1 MRASP
6 WDARRRQRTERER
19 RLAQQK
25 VEIDIQDKGEYKVL
39 VPVGDLD
46 VYTVGSLRD
55 ALGKMIEDE
64 TPRVVVDLDGVP
76 FMDSSGLGALMGGVR
91 RLREAGG
98 DLAIACTREQHL
110 KLFTITG
117 FGEGVSIAPTV
128 EEAAKGF
135 RE

>member
-1 MRASP
+1 M
-6 WDARRRQRTERER
+6 
-19 RLAQQK
+19 AQQK
-25 VEIDIQDKGEYKVL
+25 IDIDVQETDGYHVL
-39 VPVGDLD
+39 KPEGDLD
-46 VYTVGSLRD
+46 VYTVGSLRE
-55 ALGKMIEDE
+55 AIGSLLERE
-64 TPRVVVDLDGVP
+64 SPRVVVDLDGVP

-128 EEAAKGF
+128 EEAAAGF
-135 RE
+135 RADV

>member
-1 MRASP
+1 M
-6 WDARRRQRTERER
+6 
-19 RLAQQK
+19 AQQK
-25 VEIDIQDKGEYKVL
+25 IAIEVSDQDQDKVL
-39 VPVGDLD
+39 RPEGDLD

-55 ALGKMIEDE
+55 ALGSIVEDN
-64 TPRVVVDLDGVP
+64 TPKVVVDLDSVP

-98 DLAIACTREQHL
+98 DLAISCTREQHL

-135 RE
+135 KG

>member
-1 MRASP
+1 M
-6 WDARRRQRTERER
+6 
-19 RLAQQK
+19 AQQK
-25 VEIDIQDKGEYKVL
+25 VDIEITDEGAYRVL
-39 VPVGDLD
+39 RPAGDLD

-55 ALGKMIEDE
+55 AIGTMIDDK
-64 TPRVVVDLDGVP
+64 TPKIVVDLDGVP

-110 KLFTITG
+110 KLFSITG

-128 EEAAKGF
+128 EEAAGGF

>member
-1 MRASP
+1 M
-6 WDARRRQRTERER
+6 
-19 RLAQQK
+19 AQQK
-25 VEIDIQDKGEYKVL
+25 IDIDVSQQGDFKVL
-39 VPVGDLD
+39 RPEGDLD

-55 ALGKMIEDE
+55 SLGAIVNEE
-64 TPRVVVDLDGVP
+64 APRVVVDLDSVP

-128 EEAAKGF
+128 EEAAQGFKG
-135 RE
+135 

>member
-1 MRASP
+1 MS
-6 WDARRRQRTERER
+6 
-19 RLAQQK
+19 QQK
-25 VEIDIQDKGEYKVL
+25 IDIEVVSQGDFKVIRL
-39 VPVGDLD
+39 SGDLD

-55 ALGKMIEDE
+55 AIGTMIEQDSHK
-64 TPRVVVDLDGVP
+64 VVVDLDSVP

-91 RLREAGG
+91 RLRESGG

-128 EEAAKGF
+128 DEAAAGF
-135 RE
+135 RS

>member
-1 MRASP
+1 M
-6 WDARRRQRTERER
+6 
-19 RLAQQK
+19 AQQK
-25 VEIDIQDKGEYKVL
+25 VEIGIEDAEGYKIL
-39 VPVGDLD
+39 RPSGDLD

-55 ALGKMIEDE
+55 ALGQMVEQDS
-64 TPRVVVDLDGVP
+64 PRVVVDLDGVP

-91 RLREAGG
+91 RMREAGG
-98 DLAIACTREQHL
+98 DLAVACTREQHL

-135 RE
+135 RS

>member
-1 MRASP
+1 M
-6 WDARRRQRTERER
+6 
-19 RLAQQK
+19 AQQK
-25 VEIDIQDKGEYKVL
+25 IEIDVSDQDQYKVL
-39 VPVGDLD
+39 RPEGDLD

-55 ALGKMIEDE
+55 ALGSIVEQD
-64 TPRVVVDLDGVP
+64 TPKVVVDLDSVP

-98 DLAIACTREQHL
+98 DLAISCTREQHL

-117 FGEGVSIAPTV
+117 FGDGVSIAPTV

-135 RE
+135 KN

>member
-1 MRASP
+1 M
-6 WDARRRQRTERER
+6 
-19 RLAQQK
+19 AQQK
-25 VEIDIQDKGEYKVL
+25 IDIDITSADGFRILK
-39 VPVGDLD
+39 PAGDLD

-55 ALGKMIEDE
+55 AIAGILEED
-64 TPRVVVDLDGVP
+64 TPHVVVDLDSVP

-128 EEAAKGF
+128 EEAAQGF
-135 RE
+135 RS

>member
-1 MRASP
+1 MS
-6 WDARRRQRTERER
+6 
-19 RLAQQK
+19 QQK
-25 VEIDIQDKGEYKVL
+25 IEIDVRSQGEYRVL
-39 VPVGDLD
+39 RPEGDLD

-55 ALGKMIEDE
+55 AIGAMIDDS
-64 TPRVVVDLDGVP
+64 TPHVVVDLDGVP

-128 EEAAKGF
+128 EEAAAGF
-135 RE
+135 RG

>member
-1 MRASP
+1 M
-6 WDARRRQRTERER
+6 
-19 RLAQQK
+19 AQQK
-25 VEIDIQDKGEYKVL
+25 IEIDVSEKDAYKVL
-39 VPVGDLD
+39 RPEGDLD

-55 ALGKMIEDE
+55 ALGSIVEQESPK
-64 TPRVVVDLDGVP
+64 VVVDLDSVP

-98 DLAIACTREQHL
+98 DLAISCTREQHL

-128 EEAAKGF
+128 EEAAQGF
-135 RE
+135 KN

>member
-1 MRASP
+1 V
-6 WDARRRQRTERER
+6 
-19 RLAQQK
+19 AQQK
-25 VEIDIQDKGEYKVL
+25 IEIDMSEAQGYRILK
-39 VPVGDLD
+39 PTGDLD

-55 ALGKMIEDE
+55 ALGTMVEDE
-64 TPRVVVDLDGVP
+64 SPRVVVDLDSVP

-128 EEAAKGF
+128 EEAAQGF
-135 RE
+135 RG

>member
-1 MRASP
+1 MS
-6 WDARRRQRTERER
+6 
-19 RLAQQK
+19 QQK
-25 VEIDIQDKGEYKVL
+25 IEIDVRSQDDYKVL
-39 VPVGDLD
+39 RPEGDLD

-55 ALGKMIEDE
+55 AIGTMIDDG
-64 TPRVVVDLDGVP
+64 TPQVVVDLDGVP

-128 EEAAKGF
+128 EEAAGGF
-135 RE
+135 RS

>member
-1 MRASP
+1 MS
-6 WDARRRQRTERER
+6 
-19 RLAQQK
+19 QQK
-25 VEIDIQDKGEYKVL
+25 IEIDVRSQGEYQVL
-39 VPVGDLD
+39 RPEGDLD

-55 ALGKMIEDE
+55 AIGTMIDDG
-64 TPRVVVDLDGVP
+64 TPHVVVDLDGVP

-128 EEAAKGF
+128 EEAAAGF
-135 RE
+135 RS

>member
-1 MRASP
+1 M
-6 WDARRRQRTERER
+6 
-19 RLAQQK
+19 AQQK
-25 VEIDIQDKGEYKVL
+25 IDIEVSDQDQYKVL
-39 VPVGDLD
+39 KPEGDLD

-55 ALGKMIEDE
+55 ALGSIVELESPK
-64 TPRVVVDLDGVP
+64 VVVDLDSVP

-98 DLAIACTREQHL
+98 DLAISCTREQHL

-135 RE
+135 KN

>member
-1 MRASP
+1 M
-6 WDARRRQRTERER
+6 
-19 RLAQQK
+19 AQQK
-25 VEIDIQDKGEYKVL
+25 VEIEISDQGDYRVL
-39 VPVGDLD
+39 KPAGDLD

-55 ALGKMIEDE
+55 ALGTMIDEE
-64 TPRVVVDLDGVP
+64 TPKVVVDLDSVP

-110 KLFTITG
+110 KLFSITG

-135 RE
+135 RG

>member
-1 MRASP
+1 M
-6 WDARRRQRTERER
+6 
-19 RLAQQK
+19 AQQK
-25 VEIDIQDKGEYKVL
+25 VEIDIRDEEGYRL
-39 VPVGDLD
+39 LTPSGDLD

-55 ALGKMIEDE
+55 AIGRMIDE
-64 TPRVVVDLDGVP
+64 GTTKVVVGLDGVP

-110 KLFTITG
+110 KLFSITG

-128 EEAAKGF
+128 EEAAAGF
-135 RE
+135 RG

>member
-1 MRASP
+1 M
-6 WDARRRQRTERER
+6 
-19 RLAQQK
+19 AQQK
-25 VEIDIQDKGEYKVL
+25 VEIEITNEGEYQVL
-39 VPVGDLD
+39 TPNGDLD

-55 ALGKMIEDE
+55 AIGTMIDQRS
-64 TPRVVVDLDGVP
+64 PRVVVDLDQVP

-110 KLFTITG
+110 KLFAITG

-128 EEAAKGF
+128 EEAAKDF
-135 RE
+135 RN

>member
-1 MRASP
+1 VA
-6 WDARRRQRTERER
+6 T
-19 RLAQQK
+19 QK
-25 VEIDIQDKGEYKVL
+25 IDIEITTSDDYKVIR
-39 VPVGDLD
+39 PDGDLD

-55 ALGKMIEDE
+55 AIGTMIDE
-64 TPRVVVDLDGVP
+64 GSTKLVVDLDSVP

-128 EEAAKGF
+128 EEAAGGF
-135 RE
+135 RSS

>member
-1 MRASP
+1 M
-6 WDARRRQRTERER
+6 
-19 RLAQQK
+19 AQQK
-25 VEIDIQDKGEYKVL
+25 VEIDIQDKGDYRVL

-55 ALGKMIEDE
+55 ALGKMIEQE
-64 TPRVVVDLDGVP
+64 TSRVVVDLDGVP

-98 DLAIACTREQHL
+98 DLAISCTREQHL

>member
-1 MRASP
+1 M
-6 WDARRRQRTERER
+6 
-19 RLAQQK
+19 AQQK
-25 VEIDIQDKGEYKVL
+25 IAIEVSDQGPYKIL
-39 VPVGDLD
+39 RPEGDLD

-55 ALGKMIEDE
+55 ALGSIVEE
-64 TPRVVVDLDGVP
+64 TSPKVVVDLDSVP

-98 DLAIACTREQHL
+98 DLAISCTREQHL

-135 RE
+135 KG

>member
-1 MRASP
+1 M
-6 WDARRRQRTERER
+6 
-19 RLAQQK
+19 AQQK
-25 VEIDIQDKGEYKVL
+25 IDIDVSQGDGYQVL
-39 VPVGDLD
+39 RPEGDLD

-55 ALGKMIEDE
+55 ALGTIVE
-64 TPRVVVDLDGVP
+64 TQAPHVVVDLDGVP

-98 DLAIACTREQHL
+98 DLAISCTREQHL

-128 EEAAKGF
+128 DEAAKGF
-135 RE
+135 KA

>member
-1 MRASP
+1 M
-6 WDARRRQRTERER
+6 
-19 RLAQQK
+19 AQQK
-25 VEIDIQDKGEYKVL
+25 IEIEVQEQDQFKVL
-39 VPVGDLD
+39 RPEGDLD

-55 ALGKMIEDE
+55 ALGSIVEED
-64 TPRVVVDLDGVP
+64 TPKVVVDLDSVP
-76 FMDSSGLGALMGGVR
+76 FLDSSGLGALMGGVR

-98 DLAIACTREQHL
+98 DLAISCTREQHL

-135 RE
+135 KS

>member
-1 MRASP
+1 
-6 WDARRRQRTERER
+6 
-19 RLAQQK
+19 LAQQK
-25 VEIDIQDKGEYKVL
+25 VEIEIVKKDDYCVL
-39 VPVGDLD
+39 IPGGDLD

-55 ALGKMIEDE
+55 AIGQMIEE
-64 TPRVVVDLDGVP
+64 QTTRVVVDLDGVP

-110 KLFTITG
+110 KLFAITG

-128 EEAAKGF
+128 EEAAEGF
-135 RE
+135 RN

>member
-1 MRASP
+1 M
-6 WDARRRQRTERER
+6 
-19 RLAQQK
+19 AQQK
-25 VEIDIQDKGEYKVL
+25 VDIAIEDADEFKVL
-39 VPVGDLD
+39 RPTGDLD

-55 ALGKMIEDE
+55 AIGSMIDQK
-64 TPRVVVDLDGVP
+64 TTKVVVDLDGVP

-117 FGEGVSIAPTV
+117 FGDGVSIAPTV

-135 RE
+135 KS

>member
-1 MRASP
+1 V
-6 WDARRRQRTERER
+6 
-19 RLAQQK
+19 AQQK
-25 VEIDIQDKGEYKVL
+25 VEIEVTDAGEYKVL
-39 VPVGDLD
+39 RPDGDLD

-55 ALGKMIEDE
+55 AIGRLIEQE
-64 TPRVVVDLDGVP
+64 TQRVVVDLDGVP

-91 RLREAGG
+91 RLRESGG

-110 KLFTITG
+110 KLFAITG

-135 RE
+135 RD

>member
-1 MRASP
+1 M
-6 WDARRRQRTERER
+6 
-19 RLAQQK
+19 AQQK
-25 VEIDIQDKGEYKVL
+25 IDIAVTEETGYKV
-39 VPVGDLD
+39 VKPDGDLD

-55 ALGKMIEDE
+55 SLGSIVEEDS
-64 TPRVVVDLDGVP
+64 PKVVVDLDSVP

-135 RE
+135 KS

>member
-1 MRASP
+1 
-6 WDARRRQRTERER
+6 
-19 RLAQQK
+19 LAQQK

>member
-1 MRASP
+1 M
-6 WDARRRQRTERER
+6 
-19 RLAQQK
+19 AQQK
-25 VEIDIQDKGEYKVL
+25 VEIDIEDAGGYRVL
-39 VPVGDLD
+39 KPTGYLH

-55 ALGKMIEDE
+55 AVGTMIEDS
-64 TPRVVVDLDGVP
+64 TPKVVVELDGVP

-128 EEAAKGF
+128 EEAANGF

>member
-1 MRASP
+1 
-6 WDARRRQRTERER
+6 
-19 RLAQQK
+19 LAQQK
-25 VEIDIQDKGEYKVL
+25 VEIDIQDKGDYKVL

-55 ALGKMIEDE
+55 ALGRMIEDE
-64 TPRVVVDLDGVP
+64 TPSVVVDLDGVP

>member
-1 MRASP
+1 MS
-6 WDARRRQRTERER
+6 
-19 RLAQQK
+19 QQK
-25 VEIDIQDKGEYKVL
+25 IEIDVRSQGEYQVL
-39 VPVGDLD
+39 RPEGDLD

-55 ALGKMIEDE
+55 AIGSMIDDS
-64 TPRVVVDLDGVP
+64 TPHVVVDLDGVP

-128 EEAAKGF
+128 EEAAEGF
-135 RE
+135 RS

>member
-1 MRASP
+1 
-6 WDARRRQRTERER
+6 
-19 RLAQQK
+19 
-25 VEIDIQDKGEYKVL
+25 VEIEISDEGGYRVL
-39 VPVGDLD
+39 RPQGDLD

-55 ALGKMIEDE
+55 ALGQMISDK
-64 TPRVVVDLDGVP
+64 TPKIVVDLDGVP

-91 RLREAGG
+91 RLRESGG
-98 DLAIACTREQHL
+98 DLAISCTREQHL

-135 RE
+135 RD